1 MNPSHCE
8 FENELLDAMGRGFV
22 GAELESHLAAC
33 VSCSELRLV
42 AGALLDE
49 RLQAVMEAPVPSAG
63 TMWWRMQMRHRQ
75 EIQATARRSL
85 LFGQFVTLAFA
96 LVLVFLLLGGEV
108 ALGMREAVVSAATSF
123 RLSTPWLLA
132 LGSWLLL
139 APIAGYV
146 AIRQK

>member
-1 MNPSHCE
+1 MNTLCQ
-8 FENELLDAMGRGFV
+8 FEDELLQAMGRGFV
-22 GAELESHLAAC
+22 GAELEAHIQTC

-49 RLQAVMEAPVPSAG
+49 RLQAMTEAPVPSAG

-85 LFGQFVTLAFA
+85 LFGQFATLAFA
-96 LVLVFLLLGGEV
+96 LVLVFSLLGGDV
-108 ALGMREAVVSAATSF
+108 VLGVREAAASAMTTF
-123 RLSTPWLLA
+123 KLSTPLLLVLA
-132 LGSWLLL
+132 SWLLL